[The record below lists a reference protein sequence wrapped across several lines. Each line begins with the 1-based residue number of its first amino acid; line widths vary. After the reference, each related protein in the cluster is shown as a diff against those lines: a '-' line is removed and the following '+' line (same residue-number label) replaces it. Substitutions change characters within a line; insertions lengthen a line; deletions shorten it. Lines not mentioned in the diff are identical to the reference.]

1 MSRPDAVI
9 TGTMP
14 KQLPPHLACAID
26 EPVEPSKCRNAEESN
41 GCGPDESAVGMN
53 HLFDGEGQP
62 STEFDSAVHS

>member
-26 EPVEPSKCRNAEESN
+26 EPVEPSKYRNAEESN